1 MCNIYCCQSL
11 KITYHCFSCDENFAD
26 LETAKGHSKS
36 LSHEV
41 TEKIQGAGK
50 DGKSLLI

>member
-1 MCNIYCCQSL
+1 M
-11 KITYHCFSCDENFAD
+11 KITYHCFSCNKNFTD
-26 LETAKGHSKS
+26 VETAKGHSKS

-41 TEKIQGAGK
+41 VERIQGASK